1 MKSADPISARF
12 IEAALRALA
21 EEPARVLDRGL
32 NRDRLVA
39 LTGAAAATFSRKF
52 RTKQVF
58 LDAVAAALP
67 PTVDCGADELRAEI
81 ERIDAAG
88 QRGDRAIHELVLRR
102 FTALT
107 EPRRFTR
114 QLLAHWL
121 APSDA
126 RLRARLRGS
135 YRQRDEIAH
144 AVLDAAFERVGVT
157 LRRPLGASTL
167 AVAVNAVLEG
177 LQLRMRAEP
186 EVVTAELVAN
196 TLSALLSGAIDFDE
210 RHRPIGDP
218 APRRAAPVPLPGN
231 PRAAAI
237 AAARTEFGNRGYFNT
252 TMEHVAETS
261 GVPRDKLD
269 LLFPS
274 KIHLIEAA
282 LRTPFD
288 QLGTEIADAA
298 AFDVDAPATIRRY
311 LLGCARLIAAETV
324 FMDTLLVAVAHDTYG
339 APERIRSVKAQLDL
353 PAIIEPVVERGQK
366 RGELADD
373 HPPAEV
379 AAWLTNAIL
388 LRCFTFRD
396 RPAEENAAFAAD
408 VALRGVLLD

>member
-1 MKSADPISARF
+1 MKAADPITARF
-12 IEAALRALA
+12 IEAALRTLA

-32 NRDRLVA
+32 NRDRLVE
-39 LTGAAAATFSRKF
+39 LSGAAAATFSRKF

-58 LDAVAAALP
+58 LDAIAATLP
-67 PTVDCGADELRAEI
+67 PPVICGADELRAEI

-102 FTALT
+102 YQALT
-107 EPRRFTR
+107 EPRRFAG

-121 APSDA
+121 APSDG
-126 RLRARLRGS
+126 RLRARLRDS
-135 YRQRDEIAH
+135 YRQRDDAAH

-157 LRRPLGASTL
+157 LRRPLGAGTL
-167 AVAVNAVLEG
+167 AVAVNALLEG

-186 EVVTAELVAN
+186 EVVTAELLAN
-196 TLSALLSGAIDFDE
+196 AVSALLNGAIDVEE
-210 RHRPIGDP
+210 RHRPVGDP
-218 APRRAAPVPLPGN
+218 APKRAPVALPSN
-231 PRAAAI
+231 PRAAVI
-237 AAARTEFGNRGYFNT
+237 AAARLEFGNRGYFNT
-252 TMEHVAETS
+252 GMEHVAETS
-261 GVPRDKLD
+261 GVPRDKLE

-274 KIHLIEAA
+274 KIHIIEAA

-288 QLGTEIADAA
+288 QLGTEITDAA
-298 AFDVDAPATIRRY
+298 AFDVDAATTIRRY
-311 LLGCARLIAAETV
+311 LLGCARLIGAETV

-339 APERIRSVKAQLDL
+339 APERIRSVKTQLNL

-366 RGELADD
+366 RRELADD

-396 RPAEENAAFAAD
+396 RSAEENAAFAAD